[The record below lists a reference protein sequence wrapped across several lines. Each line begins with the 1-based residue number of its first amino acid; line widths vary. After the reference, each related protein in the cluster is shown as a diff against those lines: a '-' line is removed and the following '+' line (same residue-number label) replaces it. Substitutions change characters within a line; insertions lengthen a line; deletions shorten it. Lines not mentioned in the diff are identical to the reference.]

1 LEQFCHSIITIVAG
15 RWADGRPVWMQAMA
29 AAKAE
34 GGDQADD
41 VAEALAAA
49 KAARSAGNEGAAHFK
64 EHWQPEGPLQVRC

>member
-1 LEQFCHSIITIVAG
+1 
-15 RWADGRPVWMQAMA
+15 MA